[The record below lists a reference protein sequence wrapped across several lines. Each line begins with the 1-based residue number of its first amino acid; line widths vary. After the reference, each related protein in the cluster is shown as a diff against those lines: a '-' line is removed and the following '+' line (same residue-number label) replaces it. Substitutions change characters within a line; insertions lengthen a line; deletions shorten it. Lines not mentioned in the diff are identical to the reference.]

1 MSYPTSGGQQYSSQ
15 QPSAAAVPAD
25 VRPGMEHGS
34 DKDPRYPSP
43 RRLRRALGFTID
55 FVLHAGVLVGAGYLS
70 QRTPALANLAGI
82 WALVAWMAVSFVHR
96 VLIQWPSQTTLGK
109 AIFGLCLIRKDD
121 GGRPRFGQLVK
132 AWFAGIWA
140 GISLIGAIGGS
151 GGGGDGD
158 IADVFL
164 PAVRRR
170 DVRSLRYRRGV

>member
-1 MSYPTSGGQQYSSQ
+1 
-15 QPSAAAVPAD
+15 
-25 VRPGMEHGS
+25 
-34 DKDPRYPSP
+34 
-43 RRLRRALGFTID
+43 
-55 FVLHAGVLVGAGYLS
+55 
-70 QRTPALANLAGI
+70 
-82 WALVAWMAVSFVHR
+82 
-96 VLIQWPSQTTLGK
+96 LGK

-121 GGRPRFGQLVK
+121 GGRPRVGQLVK

-170 DVRSLRYRRGV
+170 DVRALRYRRGA